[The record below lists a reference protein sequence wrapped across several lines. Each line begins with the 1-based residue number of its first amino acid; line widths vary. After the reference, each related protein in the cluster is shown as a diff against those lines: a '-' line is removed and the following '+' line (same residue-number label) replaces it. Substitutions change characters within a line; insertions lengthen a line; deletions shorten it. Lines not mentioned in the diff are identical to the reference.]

1 MMPPHYALSDAFI
14 VLVTIFA
21 GNALR
26 RNGQNLLAFS
36 MACFGIAAAV
46 GVVRFAGG
54 LQDELASLHSGASQ
68 YLGLVGTLAVASAVC
83 FAAGAGAML

>member
-1 MMPPHYALSDAFI
+1 MMPAHYALSDAFI

-26 RNGQNLLAFS
+26 QNGQNLLAFA

-54 LQDELASLHSGASQ
+54 CGKRHVRDLLPSLG
-68 YLGLVGTLAVASAVC
+68 C
-83 FAAGAGAML
+83 AAD